1 MADKLGEITAVALM
15 VLSGL
20 YILDHDVPPTALL
33 FAASIWFLH
42 PLFEKAWRE
51 AIKRNV
57 EMLVTED
64 QFRFR
69 RWMRWISI
77 DRVLPH
83 RFALVVHDLA
93 RQERDKHEL
102 ETLKAQKRGKI
113 VQPRRYHQD
122 VIISATELLGQRND
136 ITEICGRPEAQAV
149 LMRLRAIDDVDQC
162 SREARRARPS
172 APATS
177 GSSSRA
183 PSPPIAEGDPMAS
196 EPRDPERE
204 GPGPRHPRQDRET
217 RALTGR
223 NAGNANAIPS
233 GRTGRSKT
241 RWPTRQSSKP
251 TRRSR
256 SPSTTSFGS
265 RPATG

>member
-1 MADKLGEITAVALM
+1 MQPIGRTVRRPFDGNPKTREETDDSGNLAFRVNARVLTPTRAKVADKLGEITAVVLM

-20 YILDHDVPPTALL
+20 CILDHDVPPTALL
-33 FAASIWFLH
+33 FAAAIWFLH

-122 VIISATELLGQRND
+122 SYHLCYELLGQRND
-136 ITEICGRPEAQAV
+136 IAEIWGRPDAQAV
-149 LMRLRAIDDVDQC
+149 LMRLRAIDDVINA
-162 SREARRARPS
+162 RARRGDGTAIRP
-172 APATS
+172 
-177 GSSSRA
+177 
-183 PSPPIAEGDPMAS
+183 GDQWV
-196 EPRDPERE
+196 EQ
-204 GPGPRHPRQDRET
+204 PG
-217 RALTGR
+217 
-223 NAGNANAIPS
+223 AIPETAD
-233 GRTGRSKT
+233 R
-241 RWPTRQSSKP
+241 
-251 TRRSR
+251 
-256 SPSTTSFGS
+256 
-265 RPATG
+265 

>member
-1 MADKLGEITAVALM
+1 MQPIGRTVRRPFDGKPKTREETDDNGNPSFRVAARVLTPARAKVADRLGETTAAALM
-15 VLSGL
+15 MLSGL
-20 YILDHDVPPTALL
+20 YILNHDVPPTALL

-51 AIKRNV
+51 AVKHNV
-57 EMLVTED
+57 EMVVTAD

-122 VIISATELLGQRND
+122 SYHLCYELLGQRND
-136 ITEICGRPEAQAV
+136 ITEICGRPDAQAV
-149 LMRLRAIDDVDQC
+149 LMRLRAIDDVIN
-162 SREARRARPS
+162 ARARQGDGTAIRPGDQWVEQPGGI
-172 APATS
+172 PA
-177 GSSSRA
+177 
-183 PSPPIAEGDPMAS
+183 
-196 EPRDPERE
+196 
-204 GPGPRHPRQDRET
+204 DR
-217 RALTGR
+217 
-223 NAGNANAIPS
+223 
-233 GRTGRSKT
+233 
-241 RWPTRQSSKP
+241 
-251 TRRSR
+251 
-256 SPSTTSFGS
+256 
-265 RPATG
+265 